1 MKLVWLLMAT
11 GASMSAATLPTPPKT
26 PIRNV
31 TDSLHGVSITDP
43 YRWLED
49 QNSPET
55 RKWIDGQ
62 IEYTKSLLDPL
73 PGRDT
78 LHKRVEE
85 LAKTESMT
93 SPIKRGARYFF
104 LRRRPDQNQA
114 VLYVR
119 MGSDGKDELLIDP
132 NPLSPNQTTSV
143 HTEAISEDG
152 NLLAYGLR
160 SGGEDEI
167 ALHLLNTS
175 TRAELPDRLERARIL
190 NVSLLPD
197 NKSFYYSKSTPEGPR
212 AYLHRMGT
220 DQAKDQLIFGDRFGP
235 TDLLVT
241 NVSHSGN
248 YLLLLVYHGSAA
260 IKTEVYFQDL
270 RTKGPITPL
279 VNDIDAR
286 FLPELAGDR
295 VFLMTNWKA
304 PNSRV
309 LLADLSKPSRDQWK
323 EIVPEAKSVLE
334 SIDAVGGKL
343 AATYLENVASKVRLF
358 DEAGKLVRD
367 FDLPGIGTVSGVH
380 GRWEEDEAFV
390 EFTSFVDPG
399 TIYRYQL
406 STGKRNLWFQRKT
419 PLDPATVE
427 TKQVWYKSK
436 DGTRIPMFILSPRGV
451 KLDKNQPV
459 ILTGYGGFNLS
470 SSPAYSFFAA
480 AWLQSGGAYA
490 VANLRGGGEFGEEWH
505 KAGMLAK
512 KQNVFDDF
520 IGAADYLISEGYT
533 SPAKL
538 SIRGGSNGGLLV
550 GAAIT
555 QRPELFKAAI
565 CAVPLLDMVRFQN
578 FKVAKFWTSEYGSSD
593 DAEQFKYIYRYS
605 PYHHVEKGAKYP
617 AVMLVTGDSD
627 TRVDPL
633 HARKMT
639 ALLQASTTSGLP
651 VLLHYDKQ
659 AGHSAGLPISKQVD
673 DATDQLIFLAWQLGM
688 KI

>member
-1 MKLVWLLMAT
+1 MRLSWLLFAT
-11 GASMSAATLPTPPKT
+11 GASISAATLPSPPKT

-55 RKWIDGQ
+55 RAWIDGQ
-62 IEYTKSLLDPL
+62 IEYTKSTLDPL
-73 PGRDT
+73 PGRER
-78 LHKRVEE
+78 LHRRVEE

-93 SPIKRGARYFF
+93 SPTKRGNRYFF

-114 VLYVR
+114 VLYMR
-119 MGSDGKDELLIDP
+119 MGPDGKDELLIDP
-132 NPLSPNQTTSV
+132 NFLSPNQTSSV
-143 HTEAISEDG
+143 HIEDVSQDG
-152 NLLAYGLR
+152 SLLAYGIR
-160 SGGEDEI
+160 NGGEDEI
-167 ALHLLNTS
+167 SLRVLNTS
-175 TRAELPDRLERARIL
+175 TRAELPDHLERARIL

-197 NKSFYYSKSTPEGPR
+197 NKSFYYSKTTPEGPR
-212 AYLHRMGT
+212 AYLHLMGT
-220 DQAKDQLIFGDRFGP
+220 DQAKDRLIFGERFGP

-241 NVSHSGN
+241 HVSHSGN

-260 IKTEVYFQDL
+260 IKTEIYFQDL
-270 RTKGPITPL
+270 RNKGPITPL

-323 EIVPEAKSVLE
+323 EVVPEAKSVLD

-358 DEAGKLVRD
+358 DETGKLVRD
-367 FDLPGIGTVSGVH
+367 FDLPGIGTISGVH
-380 GRWEEDEAFV
+380 GRWEDDEAFV

-406 STGKRNLWFQRKT
+406 ATGKRDLWFQRKT

-436 DGTRIPMFILSPRGV
+436 DGTPIPMFIMSPRGV
-451 KLDKNQPV
+451 KRAKNQPV
-459 ILTGYGGFNLS
+459 ILTAYGGFNISL
-470 SSPAYSFFAA
+470 SPAYSFFAA
-480 AWLQSGGAYA
+480 AWLQSGGTYA
-490 VANLRGGGEFGEEWH
+490 VANLRGGGEFGEKWH
-505 KAGMLAK
+505 EAGMLAK

-520 IGAADYLISEGYT
+520 IAAGEYLIAEGYT

-555 QRPELFKAAI
+555 QRPELFQAAV

-578 FKVAKFWTSEYGSSD
+578 FKVAKFWTSEYGSSED
-593 DAEQFKYIYRYS
+593 PEQFKYIYRYS
-605 PYHHVEKGAKYP
+605 PYHHVEKGTKYP
-617 AVMLVTGDSD
+617 AVLLVTGDSD

-673 DATDQLIFLAWQLGM
+673 DATDQLIFLAWQLGVT
-688 KI
+688 I